1 MIRIAICCGGGFSS
15 SALASR
21 MAKELKESG
30 RDNEYSIIFR
40 PIRELIRNHDD
51 IDIAFLCPHLLH
63 SAKRW
68 LDEEPVNFPV
78 YMIPTRIYGLMTL
91 ETVLEDAEDIIK
103 IFNEKH
109 ENFAHFPNE
118 DNPLLNKRIKSYR
131 RTYNVTF

>member
-78 YMIPTRIYGLMTL
+78 YMIHSCILYRQDESMDNNHLHQVLMELT
-91 ETVLEDAEDIIK
+91 K
-103 IFNEKH
+103 
-109 ENFAHFPNE
+109 
-118 DNPLLNKRIKSYR
+118 
-131 RTYNVTF
+131 